1 MSLITN
7 NTIDVN
13 KEVCKDLNGNIPLA
27 EAFRPV
33 ISDVFITDEYGE
45 KWNKITAVGWR
56 RVSDNYFWP
65 ADPRNANSWLNRK
78 APTVDEILEERTR
91 LS

>member
-1 MSLITN
+1 MSLNSN
-7 NTIDVN
+7 NTMHFNNDI
-13 KEVCKDLNGNIPLA
+13 CRDLNGNIPLA

-33 ISDVFITDEYGE
+33 ISDVFITDEHGE
-45 KWNKITAVGWR
+45 EWNKITAVGWC

-78 APTVDEILEERTR
+78 APTVDEIVEERTR